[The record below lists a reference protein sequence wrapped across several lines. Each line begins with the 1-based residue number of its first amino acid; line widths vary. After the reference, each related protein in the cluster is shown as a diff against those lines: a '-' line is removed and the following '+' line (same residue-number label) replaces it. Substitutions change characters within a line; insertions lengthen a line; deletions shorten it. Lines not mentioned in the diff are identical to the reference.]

1 MKDRKTRTELLLVA
15 TLATLGLS
23 SSVRLDA
30 QTVVDPVEELDFD
43 RTESW
48 AMQYFASVQRLTG
61 MGVPRSLPPGSLELG
76 LEIGWVPALSE
87 EERRVGFNGTKVEDL
102 NRTSI
107 FGRPR
112 LLIGLP
118 KDLSLTL
125 SWVPPIQAFGV
136 EPHLVAA
143 GVARPIWGS
152 DRWRLGLGF
161 TVQYGTLRA
170 DLTCSEEDV
179 AGGDDLRL
187 NPFGCEKPSDDEM
200 TIRSAGLEI
209 SVARQIDGAPNFEP
223 YVSLATTFMNLDFQV
238 DARYSGIVDRT
249 LLLTEGWTAQITAG
263 TRYRTSAK
271 THLGVELFYSPL
283 SVVRPPSARRD
294 TEGLFNI
301 RGYFGFSLR

>member
-1 MKDRKTRTELLLVA
+1 MKDQKTRGELLLVA
-15 TLATLGLS
+15 TLVTLGLL
-23 SSVRLDA
+23 SSVSLDA
-30 QTVVDPVEELDFD
+30 QTVVDLVEELDFD

-48 AMQYFASVQRLTG
+48 ALQYFASVQRLTG
-61 MGVPRSLPPGSLELG
+61 MGVPRSLPPGSVELG
-76 LEIGWVPALSE
+76 LELGWVPSLSE
-87 EERRVGFNGTKVEDL
+87 EERRVGFNGTKIEDL

-118 KDLSLTL
+118 KDFSLTL
-125 SWVPPIQAFGV
+125 SWVPPIEAFGV

-143 GVARPIWGS
+143 GVARPIWVT

-161 TVQYGTLRA
+161 TAQYGTIRA

-187 NPFGCEKPSDDEM
+187 NPFGCEEPSNDEM
-200 TIRSAGLEI
+200 KIRTADLEL
-209 SVARQIDGAPNFEP
+209 SVTQQFKGAPNFEP
-223 YVSLATTFMNLDFQV
+223 YVSVATTFMNLDFQV

-249 LLLTEGWTAQITAG
+249 LLRTEGWTAQVTAG
-263 TRYRTSAK
+263 TRYRASAR

-283 SVVRPPSARRD
+283 AVVRPPSSTRD
-294 TEGLFNI
+294 TEGLFNV